1 MIPESGARYPFVI
14 MNTDPNDKKGMY
26 WWSFLGLQPRKEIL
40 MFDSFGFESFKEFL
54 IKTFKR
60 SSIRYFTV
68 LKSLI
73 KRTANHFSDSK
84 FSISEYKKLKN
95 FDKLSKP
102 TVDLLHLINEYSKKH
117 RLRNEIIV
125 HLIDDQLQMTEK
137 DRYGMNQIYFYVNLF
152 NSLDNSSVIS
162 EKLLNC

>member
-1 MIPESGARYPFVI
+1 MIPESGAKYPFVI
-14 MNTDPNDKKGMY
+14 MNTDPNYKKGTY

-73 KRTANHFSDSK
+73 KRTAKSF
-84 FSISEYKKLKN
+84 
-95 FDKLSKP
+95 
-102 TVDLLHLINEYSKKH
+102 
-117 RLRNEIIV
+117 
-125 HLIDDQLQMTEK
+125 
-137 DRYGMNQIYFYVNLF
+137 
-152 NSLDNSSVIS
+152 
-162 EKLLNC
+162 